1 MLFRSYGVSVT
12 DDGPGVPAED
22 LRRLTER
29 WFRGSDARTRRPDG
43 KGLGLAI
50 AAESLKRLG
59 LTLQF
64 SAMSPSGLRAD
75 ILIPDHEVAA
85 ARA

>member
-1 MLFRSYGVSVT
+1 MSDIANIVIIGGGVV
-12 DDGPGVPAED
+12 
-22 LRRLTER
+22 
-29 WFRGSDARTRRPDG
+29 
-43 KGLGLAI
+43 GLAI

-85 ARA
+85 ARP